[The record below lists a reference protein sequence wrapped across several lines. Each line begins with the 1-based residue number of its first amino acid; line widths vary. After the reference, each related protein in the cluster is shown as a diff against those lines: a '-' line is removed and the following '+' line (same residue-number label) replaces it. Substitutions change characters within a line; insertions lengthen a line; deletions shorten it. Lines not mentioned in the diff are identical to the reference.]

1 MNVLLVGSGARE
13 HTIAWKLVQSPRLG
27 ALYVAPGNAGT
38 AALGTNLNVKAADID
53 GILAAAKECAIEL
66 VIVGP
71 EDPLAR
77 GLADRL
83 ASEGIAVFGPTR
95 AAAQI
100 ESSKAFSRDLMERHA
115 IPMPA
120 AADFNRRMDARAYV
134 EAHPGPIVVKASGP
148 ALGKGTI
155 VCDTTAEALAA
166 IDSMMGEDGAFGAAG
181 KTVVIQERL
190 SGREVS
196 AHAFTDGVTV
206 APMPFSCDY
215 KRIYDGDG
223 GPNTGGMGAYSPPLW
238 LDEALELFIHERI
251 TEATVAAMREDGT
264 PYAGVL
270 YPGLFITDDSPRVI
284 EYNCRF
290 GDPEAQ
296 VLLPRLESDLLEI
309 CWAVATG
316 TLAECVIRWS
326 TDATVG
332 VVIASGGYPD
342 DYQTGYEISGLG
354 SLDEDVHVFHA
365 GTKAGEDGA
374 VLTNGGRVLTVVAS
388 APSLT
393 EARAKAYRNVQ
404 RIHFTNAY
412 YRRDIAAPSQ
422 DARVD

>member
-1 MNVLLVGSGARE
+1 MNVLLAGSGARE

-223 GPNTGGMGAYSPPLW
+223 GPNTGGMGTYSPPLW

-316 TLAECVIRWS
+316 TLAECEIRWS